1 MDSRGKIRGKGP
13 LRRVSRRSR
22 RLGLWPFLGLVAAGA
37 VGAAAVVLLT
47 RERESELLPPAPG
60 QGEREEP
67 WEPETAGELRPEA
80 PADDV
85 AVWIAGPAGNLFIR
99 DGGEEEDGGLP
110 VLFIH
115 SLGGNG
121 GQWMLQLD
129 HLRRHR
135 RAAALD
141 LRGHGDS
148 DPAVGSDYSI
158 EGLSADITA
167 AADELGFRHF
177 VLVGHSLGAAVAIEY
192 ASRHKERVAGLLLVD
207 PNGDQTRIPAEQLAP
222 FLKAVEADPLHE
234 MDSYFRQILA
244 GGDPAVAAWVLE
256 DLKLTDEGALAGAL
270 QAGSRYSPLAALAS
284 YTGTKLAILSDMNR
298 LPFSL
303 HNLVKDLP
311 TRFLSGT
318 GHWLMMDSPEP
329 FNHLLDGFL
338 AEVDEQG

>member
-1 MDSRGKIRGKGP
+1 MDSRAKRWGKGRGGRDGRP
-13 LRRVSRRSR
+13 GRRSR
-22 RLGLWPFLGLVAAGA
+22 RRPGLWPLLGIMAAGA

-47 RERESELLPPAPG
+47 RRQTSDLLPLSPEEEETL
-60 QGEREEP
+60 GE
-67 WEPETAGELRPEA
+67 TGNAGRPEA
-80 PADDV
+80 PADDL
-85 AVWIAGPAGNLFIR
+85 AVWIAGPAGNLFVR
-99 DGGEEEDGGLP
+99 DGGEEGGGVP

-121 GQWMLQLD
+121 GQWTLQLD

-148 DPAVGSDYSI
+148 DPAADGEYSI
-158 EGLSADITA
+158 AALAADVAA
-167 AADELGFRHF
+167 AADELDFRHF
-177 VLVGHSLGAAVAIEY
+177 VLAGHSLGAAVAIEY
-192 ASRHKERVAGLLLVD
+192 ASRHRERLAGLLLID

-222 FLKAVEADPLHE
+222 FLQAVAADPLRE

-256 DLKLTDEGALAGAL
+256 DLRLTDEGALASAL
-270 QAGSRYSPLAALAS
+270 EAGSRYSPLPALAR
-284 YTGTKLAILSDMNR
+284 YTGPKLSIISDMNR

-303 HNLVKDLP
+303 HNLVPDLP
-311 TRFLSGT
+311 TRVLSGT
-318 GHWLMMDSPEP
+318 GHWLMMDGPEA

-338 AEVDEQG
+338 EGVDGKT